1 MTPQHKGKVAILV
14 ADGFEQVELEVPRK
28 ALRDAGFA
36 PEIISPASG
45 TTVRGFHH
53 TDKGDE
59 FPIDVGLVRARPED
73 YCALLLPGGVVNPD
87 TLRQDP
93 RALDFVRHFFEAGK
107 PVAAICHGPWT
118 LIDAGVASGRRL
130 TSWGSIRT
138 DLLNSGAEWVDEEVV
153 CDRGLI
159 TSRSPKDLPAFCKK
173 MLEAFQL
180 DPQTRE
186 AAHRADQIAKIGELI
201 KDVRIAMLTTHE
213 PDGSMRSRPMA
224 TQMKKFD
231 GTLWFFTAI
240 HSGKSAELAEDQ
252 HVNVSYA
259 EPKINRYISVS
270 GRGRVLPVSRDR
282 KRAEELWTPFVKA
295 WFPKGLDDPELG
307 LLRIEVERAE
317 YWDAPAGKVVVLAGL
332 AKSLLTGRPWQGEG
346 TQHATIE
353 LEASRAEPATGASR
367 SSGATSS
374 PAAAT
379 PASSEPRATAA
390 ATDAGGGGSDI
401 GHGRSAPAEGSD
413 GADSGNGHR
422 TAPSNGNGN
431 GSRDKEHKPRAARE
445 PAASEGAS
453 EPSGNGSARNKKT
466 PASGS
471 RASRRA

>member
-1 MTPQHKGKVAILV
+1 MTSQHKGKVAILV

-36 PEIISPASG
+36 PEIISPATG

-59 FPIDVGLVRARPED
+59 FPIDAGLGRARPED
-73 YCALLLPGGVVNPD
+73 YLALLLPGGVVNPD

-138 DLLNSGAEWVDEEVV
+138 DLLNAGAEWVDEEVV

-186 AAHRADQIAKIGELI
+186 AAHRTDQINKIGELI
-201 KDVRIAMLTTHE
+201 KDVRIAMLTTRE
-213 PDGSMRSRPMA
+213 PDGTLRSRPMA

-240 HSGKSAELAEDQ
+240 HSGKTEELDGDQ
-252 HVNVSYA
+252 HTNVSYA
-259 EPKINRYISVS
+259 DPKISRYISVS
-270 GRGRVLPVSRDR
+270 GRGRVVPVSRER
-282 KRAEELWTPFVKA
+282 KRAEELWTPYIKA

-307 LLRIEVERAE
+307 LLRVEVERAE

-332 AKSLLTGRPWQGEG
+332 AKSLITGRPWQGEG
-346 TQHATIE
+346 TQHETIE
-353 LEASRAEPATGASR
+353 LEAARAEPAPSTKGPSGSETRGAS
-367 SSGATSS
+367 G
-374 PAAAT
+374 
-379 PASSEPRATAA
+379 SEPRTLAPAA
-390 ATDAGGGGSDI
+390 GNGRSHGN
-401 GHGRSAPAEGSD
+401 GRSAR
-413 GADSGNGHR
+413 SGNGHGA
-422 TAPSNGNGN
+422 TPGHGAASDPGADQGTE
-431 GSRDKEHKPRAARE
+431 DKRGAAKE
-445 PAASEGAS
+445 PAAAAGAS
-453 EPSGNGSARNKKT
+453 APEVSSGGSSGSSRARKS

-471 RASRRA
+471 RAARRT